1 VNRKVQ
7 LKPLRYSTPAPTK
20 APPTSD
26 SSDALSFSVAA
37 ALPAPAPANPVA
49 ATSAAPKG
57 HPPPGGVLLEPSS
70 QSPPVL
76 EEALLVVSVLWF
88 VGVQVCFYAGV
99 CKICSTKRR
108 EQKYMFCDPRNV

>member
-1 VNRKVQ
+1 
-7 LKPLRYSTPAPTK
+7 
-20 APPTSD
+20 
-26 SSDALSFSVAA
+26 
-37 ALPAPAPANPVA
+37 
-49 ATSAAPKG
+49 
-57 HPPPGGVLLEPSS
+57 
-70 QSPPVL
+70 VL